1 VRVIVVDDAV
11 AAEDSLALALAA
23 TAPAGGG
30 LAHQV
35 MGVRSPRELRQILA
49 VDRGFDL
56 AMVDMDFGPGSPET
70 GLVAL
75 RLLDETGIP
84 CVVWCAD
91 IDENRGL
98 LLLAAFHY
106 FEPWA
111 LASKAGPIADVIR
124 LVEAM
129 EQGLRP
135 GRGLAERYRPARGG
149 GQSLLERL
157 VGNATQ
163 LDIWRALTVFSSRP
177 EVAARAGVAEGT
189 LDRFLQERYAPMR
202 EAEHR
207 LVGVSPGRETE
218 TVAGNRARIAPLHA
232 FAVRHANFFRDQEL
246 ERIVRSRYRRA
257 AGPATGAGER

>member
-1 VRVIVVDDAV
+1 VRIIVVDDAV

-23 TAPAGGG
+23 TAPAAGP
-30 LAHQV
+30 AHQV

-49 VDRGFDL
+49 VDRVFDL
-56 AMVDMDFGPGSPET
+56 AMVDMDFGPGSAET

-111 LASKAGPIADVIR
+111 LASKAGPIADVLH

-129 EQGLRP
+129 EKGLRP

-149 GQSLLERL
+149 GACLLERL

-207 LVGVSPGRETE
+207 LVGASTGRETE
-218 TVAGNRARIAPLHA
+218 NVERNRARLAPLHA

-246 ERIVRSRYRRA
+246 ERIVRGRYRRA

>member
-1 VRVIVVDDAV
+1 VRIIVVDDAV
-11 AAEDSLALALAA
+11 AAEDSLALALA
-23 TAPAGGG
+23 TAPAAGDGR
-30 LAHQV
+30 AHQV

-49 VDRGFDL
+49 VDRGFQL
-56 AMVDMDFGPGSPET
+56 AMVDLDFGPGSPET

-75 RLLDETGIP
+75 RLLDEVGIP

-111 LASKAGPIADVIR
+111 LASKAGPIADVTR
-124 LVEAM
+124 LVKAM

-149 GQSLLERL
+149 GPSLLERL

-177 EVAARAGVAEGT
+177 EVAARAKVAEST
-189 LDRFLQERYAPMR
+189 LDRFLQDRYAPMR

-207 LVGVSPGRETE
+207 LVGASPDLEPRTE
-218 TVAGNRARIAPLHA
+218 ERNRARIAPLHA
-232 FAVRHANFFRDQEL
+232 FAVRHANFFRDEEVEQ
-246 ERIVRSRYRRA
+246 IVRGRYRRGSGPA
-257 AGPATGAGER
+257 AGTAAR

>member
-1 VRVIVVDDAV
+1 MRIIVVDDAV
-11 AAEDSLALALAA
+11 AAEDSLALALA
-23 TAPAGGG
+23 TAPAGPGG
-30 LAHQV
+30 RPHQV

-49 VDRGFDL
+49 VDRGFEL

-75 RLLDETGIP
+75 RLLDAVNIP

-111 LASKAGPIADVIR
+111 LASKTGPIADVTG
-124 LVEAM
+124 LVTAM

-135 GRGLAERYRPARGG
+135 GRGLAERYRPARGAG
-149 GQSLLERL
+149 PPLLERL
-157 VGNATQ
+157 VGNATH

-177 EVAARAGVAEGT
+177 DVAARAKVAEST
-189 LDRFLQERYAPMR
+189 VDRFLQDRYAPMR

-207 LVGVSPGRETE
+207 LVGASPDLEPTGDER
-218 TVAGNRARIAPLHA
+218 NRARIAPLHA
-232 FAVRHANFFRDQEL
+232 FAVRHANFFRDREVEQ
-246 ERIVRSRYRRA
+246 IVRGRYRRGSGPA
-257 AGPATGAGER
+257 AGTAAR